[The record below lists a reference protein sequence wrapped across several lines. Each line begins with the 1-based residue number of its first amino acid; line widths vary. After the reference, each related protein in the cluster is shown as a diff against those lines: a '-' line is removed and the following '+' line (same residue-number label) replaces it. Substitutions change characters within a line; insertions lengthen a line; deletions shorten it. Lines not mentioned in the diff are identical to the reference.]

1 MLRRAHMLCN
11 DEEERVSK
19 ILTLAWKK
27 YENICIKIFGS
38 GAGGSKLEQKSA
50 YVIFELSL
58 SYYTIIIQS
67 LDTLDTLDIFRVS
80 LLQ

>member
-1 MLRRAHMLCN
+1 MLRRAHMLCT

-27 YENICIKIFGS
+27 YENIYTKIIGS

-58 SYYTIIIQS
+58 SYYTIFIQS
-67 LDTLDTLDIFRVS
+67 LDTLDTLDIFGVS